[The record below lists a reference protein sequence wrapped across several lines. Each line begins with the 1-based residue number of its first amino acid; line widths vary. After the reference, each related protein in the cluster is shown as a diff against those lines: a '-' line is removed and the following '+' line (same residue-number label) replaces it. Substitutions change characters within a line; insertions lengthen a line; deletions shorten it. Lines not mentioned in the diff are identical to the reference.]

1 MSIYMHLASS
11 EARVTAKLFE
21 YIVSFFKVLFC
32 NVRFQWS
39 VFLTKNEVCY
49 TQDISLILRLFFN
62 SVLRIKFFYFFALQI
77 KWIIFIR
84 SETLG
89 WSLSMFPFPIY
100 ISFRI
105 PVFLTSYW
113 FTVTQVDFR
122 RTLLGSKLDIS

>member
-1 MSIYMHLASS
+1 MHLASS
-11 EARVTAKLFE
+11 EARVTAKLFG

-62 SVLRIKFFYFFALQI
+62 SVLRIKFFYFFVLQI

-84 SETLG
+84 NETLG

>member
-1 MSIYMHLASS
+1 MHLASS
-11 EARVTAKLFE
+11 EARVTTKLFE

-62 SVLRIKFFYFFALQI
+62 SVLRIKFFYFFVLQI

-84 SETLG
+84 NETLG

-105 PVFLTSYW
+105 PVFLASYW

>member
-1 MSIYMHLASS
+1 MSIYMHLTSS

-21 YIVSFFKVLFC
+21 YIASFFKVLFC

-49 TQDISLILRLFFN
+49 TQDISLILHLFFN
-62 SVLRIKFFYFFALQI
+62 SVRRIKFFYFFVLQI
-77 KWIIFIR
+77 KWLIFIR
-84 SETLG
+84 NEPLG